1 MVLLAALTTV
11 LVVGVAV
18 VASGMFRS
26 KQSESPD
33 LAANLPA
40 TLSTST
46 AGGPNATSGITAPP
60 LDEGPMTTASAS
72 AAPKSP
78 ATVDSARYR
87 QPTPAGVEATPAT
100 PASPTPGQAGN
111 TDANPAAANSAP
123 SKAQSKSQSKAPAAK
138 AANKSANNASA
149 SNAAA
154 SKAAASKAA
163 ANKAAASKAAANK
176 AASKAANK
184 APTKA
189 SDQAANPPLK
199 RSQAPAPSIQLAFT
213 GDMLPHDRIIKQA
226 ASDARAARR
235 PGYSFDRM
243 LSGVAPVVSSA
254 DFAVCHQETVIAG
267 PSNERVGGYPSF
279 RAPYELAAAE
289 KAAGWDACSTASNHT
304 TDHGQSGV
312 NETLDALDA
321 NGIQHTGSYR
331 SAEEEATQTV
341 YDVNGVLVG
350 HLSMTYGNNSGASP
364 NPWSVDKINVEW
376 AKEQAAQMKSRGVD
390 IVVASVHDG
399 VEQQQE
405 PSPEQR
411 STDAALLSSPDIDL
425 VIGAHAHVVQPISQV
440 TDGRYIVYGLGNFLA
455 IQSSSSTASDAE
467 AGINR
472 DGIVVLPT
480 FTKGND
486 GRYRV
491 TQMGYVPT
499 FVTLDGYRV
508 ELAPERSRERVSQI
522 VNSGGAKV
530 QDLTD
535 SFR

>member
-1 MVLLAALTTV
+1 
-11 LVVGVAV
+11 
-18 VASGMFRS
+18 
-26 KQSESPD
+26 
-33 LAANLPA
+33 
-40 TLSTST
+40 
-46 AGGPNATSGITAPP
+46 
-60 LDEGPMTTASAS
+60 MTTASAS

-87 QPTPAGVEATPAT
+87 QPTPADVEATPAT
-100 PASPTPGQAGN
+100 PAAPAPGQTGN
-111 TDANPAAANSAP
+111 TDANPTAANSAP
-123 SKAQSKSQSKAPAAK
+123 SKAKAPSRSQSKAPAAK
-138 AANKSANNASA
+138 GPASKTAANKGANNAS
-149 SNAAA
+149 A

-176 AASKAANK
+176 AADKAANK

-189 SDQAANPPLK
+189 ADQAANPPLK

-213 GDMLPHDRIIKQA
+213 GDMLTHDRIIKQA

-235 PGYSFDRM
+235 PGYAFDRM
-243 LSGVAPVVSSA
+243 LSSVAPVVSSA

-411 STDAALLSSPDIDL
+411 TTDAALLSSPDIDL

-440 TDGRYIVYGLGNFLA
+440 ADGRYIVYGLGNFLA